1 MNVCIITGGTSS
13 ERDISLISAATV
25 QQAVE
30 SNGHTVEIFDLT
42 LGYDELSKHLD
53 RFDLC
58 FPVLHGKDGEDGVL
72 YRYLASTGI
81 PYVGSDPAGSQTAF
95 DKILFKEYCDA
106 KDIRTAKWAVIQD
119 KRDITQFGFPCV
131 LKAANGGSSHEVAL
145 LFGQQDLEHEK
156 TNAILQLHDRLF
168 VETYLRG
175 TEVTVGVLL
184 SQALPVIEI
193 VPPDNGWFD
202 YANKYSGVSQE
213 IPFAPSLS
221 EAEQRRTQEI
231 ALRIHQ
237 DLDLGSFSRTDFI
250 IANGEPYVLE
260 TNTPGGVGL
269 TPKSLFPKAAE
280 AAGISFEQFV
290 DLVMKNARSS

>member
-13 ERDISLISAATV
+13 ERDISLISAANV
-25 QQAVE
+25 QRAVE
-30 SNGHTVEIFDLT
+30 ANGHTVEIFDLA
-42 LGYDELSKHLD
+42 LGYDELGKHLD
-53 RFDLC
+53 RVDLC
-58 FPVLHGKDGEDGVL
+58 FPVLHGKDGEDGAL
-72 YRYLASTGI
+72 YRYLASSGI
-81 PYVGSDPAGSQTAF
+81 PYVGSNPTGSRTAF

-106 KDIRTAKWAVIQD
+106 KDIRTATWTVVQD
-119 KRDITQFGFPCV
+119 KSDIMRFGFPCV

-145 LFGQQDLEHEK
+145 LFTPQDLEHEK
-156 TNAILQLHDRLF
+156 TSAIFQLNDRLF

-184 SQALPVIEI
+184 TQALPVIEI

-202 YANKYSGVSQE
+202 YANKYSGESRE
-213 IPFAPSLS
+213 IPFAPSLPNVI
-221 EAEQRRTQEI
+221 QQKTQEI

-250 IANGEPYVLE
+250 IADGEPYVLE

-290 DLVMKNARSS
+290 DLVIKNARSS